1 MCVGCPGLMRP
12 LFRKSVIRITLIEAY
27 IVRCVQIWGGT
38 TAIVRPQVYD
48 DLGTVFYF
56 IFFRKGER
64 VMKKKFVFILFGMLL
79 CIGLTACG
87 NNTAG
92 TSDNDH
98 VSLDFYK
105 QRGYLTLGF
114 DQEFEPMGFV
124 DGKSG
129 EYIGF
134 DINMATE
141 VMKRMGIELRL
152 QPISWDIKE
161 SELNRGKIDFIWNGY
176 SITEE
181 RKEKVD
187 FSNPYLNNTQAIVVL
202 ADSDIQSKADLAGK
216 EVGTQGGSS
225 TIEAV
230 EAEPEVLASF
240 KNSSLVLM
248 PTFPDILRDLENN
261 RIDAVVGDIV
271 LLRYYI
277 DKMGAEKFRILEDNF
292 GSEEYGVGM
301 RKTDS
306 ELIAEVNRIMEEMK
320 ADGTAT
326 QISEKWFGENIVK

>member
-1 MCVGCPGLMRP
+1 MV
-12 LFRKSVIRITLIEAY
+12 
-27 IVRCVQIWGGT
+27 
-38 TAIVRPQVYD
+38 
-48 DLGTVFYF
+48 
-56 IFFRKGER
+56 
-64 VMKKKFVFILFGMLL
+64 
-79 CIGLTACG
+79 
-87 NNTAG
+87 
-92 TSDNDH
+92 
-98 VSLDFYK
+98 
-105 QRGYLTLGF
+105 
-114 DQEFEPMGFV
+114 
-124 DGKSG
+124 
-129 EYIGF
+129 
-134 DINMATE
+134 
-141 VMKRMGIELRL
+141 
-152 QPISWDIKE
+152 
-161 SELNRGKIDFIWNGY
+161 NGY